1 MRKLADKN
9 TRKLQKLGKTSL
21 AVTIPKEIISELKW
35 REKQRVKI
43 TRIRGGFAVRDFKS
57 K

>member
-21 AVTIPKEIISELKW
+21 AVTIPKEIITELKW

-43 TRIRGGFAVRDFKS
+43 TRICGGFVVRDYRS